1 MGQAIPADLSGQSFL
16 RELRGHGSTAPRAAV
31 SGFMQTWRTI
41 GVGRYKLL
49 QRSPENMT
57 LYDVAKDPGE
67 KADLAESQPLALRY
81 TRGLLGLMLD
91 GERTQ
96 IAAVR
101 KKRVHKEENTTID
114 AETEAQLRALGYVG
128 SSRR

>member
-1 MGQAIPADLSGQSFL
+1 
-16 RELRGHGSTAPRAAV
+16 
-31 SGFMQTWRTI
+31 
-41 GVGRYKLL
+41 
-49 QRSPENMT
+49 
-57 LYDVAKDPGE
+57 
-67 KADLAESQPLALRY
+67 LRY